1 MAVNFFSELFSA
13 SPYHM
18 EDDLFTNI
26 PAITQLSQS
35 SSPGTD
41 GFMGYLYQSCWSIIQ
56 KDVMAFVY
64 DFFKGA
70 YCPSDISRTTLG
82 DFRPIGLG
90 NFCGKNYFQDPR

>member
-1 MAVNFFSELFSA
+1 M
-13 SPYHM
+13 
-18 EDDLFTNI
+18 FTNI
-26 PAITQLSQS
+26 PAIKQLSQS

-41 GFMGYLYQSCWSIIQ
+41 GFMGYFYQSCWSIIQ

-70 YCPSDISRTTLG
+70 YCPSDISRTTLVLIPKTANTRQLG